1 MSAIGRSSR
10 NTPVMSGLGTED
22 PSFTYI
28 YFIWDLGWA
37 TLATFY
43 DSDSNNMGVETTLD
57 RTWGLVY
64 IAVVVT
70 SVYHAKDPLTVQ
82 LLVRVG
88 GRISECMDHV
98 PKVIAVV
105 LCDTIQQALLCHAVY
120 GYLVV
125 RLRLLYNSESTP
137 TGYAKFHTHSVQV
150 LLLANLQGLSSAG
163 VHVSTQSKR
172 KHSSCPGFPFVL
184 MVPSSVQLKAF
195 ADIISLQIIFTF
207 NTGILA
213 RSANQSHRSANR
225 YISNC
230 EQVAASPT
238 TFIYIFF
245 FLLLGRLYTN
255 SLLVTLN
262 SRDYIKSGSQP
273 ANGEQYSLEHT
284 VRNATRVRN
293 LYIPSTL
300 HVSAHVF
307 FKMPP
312 RDQITIRID
321 KDTMHD
327 FPLSSGDDLKSA
339 PNLPVELECT
349 TRGDA
354 GEAVFSSVV
363 ASTREQQS
371 TELEMLYRF
380 RRSQMTPSRTYI
392 SLGVDGDQAGRR
404 LAGSDICLDSA
415 ADVVVL
421 ERVALSDELT
431 NL

>member
-1 MSAIGRSSR
+1 MHGKLVDISDNLAQ
-10 NTPVMSGLGTED
+10 MSGKLGEITVRG
-22 PSFTYI
+22 I
-28 YFIWDLGWA
+28 IWRDYPKL
-37 TLATFY
+37 
-43 DSDSNNMGVETTLD
+43 
-57 RTWGLVY
+57 WGNK
-64 IAVVVT
+64 A
-70 SVYHAKDPLTVQ
+70 Q
-82 LLVRVG
+82 LPKEVFPDV
-88 GRISECMDHV
+88 SECMDHV

-105 LCDTIQQALLCHAVY
+105 LCDTVQQALLCHAVY

-137 TGYAKFHTHSVQV
+137 TDHGFTVGEST
-150 LLLANLQGLSSAG
+150 SSLISWSAC
-163 VHVSTQSKR
+163 VYTVKA
-172 KHSSCPGFPFVL
+172 
-184 MVPSSVQLKAF
+184 VQLKAF
-195 ADIISLQIIFTF
+195 ADIISLQYRRYNSSFQKLGIAVNSLSAACDIVISIVLIFLLKLSKTGFKKSTALINKLIIFTF

-213 RSANQSHRSANR
+213 RSANQSQRSANR

-262 SRDYIKSGSQP
+262 SRDYITSASQS
-273 ANGEQYSLEHT
+273 ASGEQYSLDHT

-339 PNLPVELECT
+339 PKANLN
-349 TRGDA
+349 
-354 GEAVFSSVV
+354 V
-363 ASTREQQS
+363 A
-371 TELEMLYRF
+371 Y
-380 RRSQMTPSRTYI
+380 Y
-392 SLGVDGDQAGRR
+392 GRNHR
-404 LAGSDICLDSA
+404 NIP
-415 ADVVVL
+415 
-421 ERVALSDELT
+421 
-431 NL
+431 